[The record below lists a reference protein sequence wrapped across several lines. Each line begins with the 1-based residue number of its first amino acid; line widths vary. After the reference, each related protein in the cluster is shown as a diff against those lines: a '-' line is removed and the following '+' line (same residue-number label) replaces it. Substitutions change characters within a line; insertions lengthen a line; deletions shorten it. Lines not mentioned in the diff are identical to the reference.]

1 MATSSTPTI
10 SIYNALRSIGI
21 EDAEAKSTAE
31 AIALRDDLASKLD
44 LERAIASIHERFA
57 TLTLDTQER
66 FATLTLDTQREMASI
81 HERFTTLTLDT
92 QREMAGIQAGF
103 QSQFADLKA
112 SIKLLTFV
120 YGPIVIALLVRL
132 VFFS

>member
-31 AIALRDDLASKLD
+31 AIAVRDDLASKLD

-81 HERFTTLTLDT
+81 
-92 QREMAGIQAGF
+92 QAGF

-112 SIKLLTFV
+112 SIKLITFV
-120 YGPIVIALLVRL
+120 YGPLVIALLVRL